1 MLVFWMVA
9 ISFCVVAVAFVV
21 APMWIR
27 RNAGNTNRMGL
38 NVALYRDRISELEK
52 SRSAGEISDEEFAQ
66 LEKDLQLVLLAD
78 DGDEVDGDGCNAN
91 CEVELGWSCNGEP
104 SICLEVCGDELIT
117 GAEQCDD
124 GNANDSDGSMPKHTS
139 NWTIHFTVRLAKI
152 K

>member
-21 APMWIR
+21 APMRIC
-27 RNAGNTNRMGL
+27 RNTGNTNRMGL

-78 DGDEVDGDGCNAN
+78 DGDEV
-91 CEVELGWSCNGEP
+91 EP
-104 SICLEVCGDELIT
+104 VRTESSVPVAAAAFVGNLIRRSYT
-117 GAEQCDD
+117 
-124 GNANDSDGSMPKHTS
+124 
-139 NWTIHFTVRLAKI
+139 WI
-152 K
+152 